1 MATSSICA
9 HLYTDVVAHVQVLNT
24 SFNVMKEPI
33 VDSPEDAVRY
43 VSSKEHRYQHL
54 INAVL
59 CHT

>member
-9 HLYTDVVAHVQVLNT
+9 HLYTDVVVHVQVLNT

-43 VSSKEHRYQHL
+43 VSRKKHHFQHL

-59 CHT
+59 LNT